1 MTRDMDLM
9 NGNMVYE
16 SSETQD
22 LMKSDSSLM
31 KGIAQ
36 GNPDDMEIFM
46 DRYLPMVSRVSYR
59 ILCDIHESEEVTKE
73 VFMKVWRSAGEYDFR
88 HGVSLWMYR
97 MIYNLCYI
105 HIRRTRF
112 LDLLSFHPSVY
123 ETSAPQPLS
132 PEEDYITKE
141 TWGIYCRASRFLTI
155 RQRVVFVLL
164 DLEELQEEDV
174 SELMNM
180 RIGRIREK
188 LTVAREKIKEEL
200 SRYGKVV

>member
-1 MTRDMDLM
+1 MDLT
-9 NGNMVYE
+9 NGHIAYE
-16 SSETQD
+16 SSETRD

-31 KGIAQ
+31 KGIAL
-36 GNPDDMEIFM
+36 GSPDAMETFM

-59 ILCDIHESEEVTKE
+59 ILCDIRESEEVTKE

-88 HGVSLWMYR
+88 YGVSLWMYR

-105 HIRRTRF
+105 HLRRTRF

-141 TWGIYCRASRFLTI
+141 TWGIYCRASRYLTI
-155 RQRVVFVLL
+155 RQRAVFVLR
-164 DLEELQEEDV
+164 DLEELPVEDV
-174 SELMNM
+174 SVIMGM
-180 RIGRIREK
+180 RTGRIVNE
-188 LTVAREKIKEEL
+188 LTAGREKIKEEL